1 MQELQEKR
9 DRISTSILTI
19 LAAATEP
26 LETKEVQQLLN
37 TTTRVKILYR
47 LNRLRGD
54 RLIKGK
60 QIGSGKGTWIW
71 WDISL
76 FEKESGD
83 TIFKKRGRK

>member
-19 LAAATEP
+19 LATAIEP
-26 LETKEVQQLLN
+26 LETKEIQNLL
-37 TTTRVKILYR
+37 TATTRVKIMYR

-54 RLIKGK
+54 GLILGK

-71 WDISL
+71 WKLES
-76 FEKESGD
+76 FEKGG
-83 TIFKKRGRK
+83 KR